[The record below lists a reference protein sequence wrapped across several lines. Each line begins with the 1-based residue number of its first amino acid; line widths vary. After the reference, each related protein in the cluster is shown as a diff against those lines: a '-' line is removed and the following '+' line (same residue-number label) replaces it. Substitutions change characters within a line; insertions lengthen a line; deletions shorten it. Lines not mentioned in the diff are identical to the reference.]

1 MKVSILIPVYGVERY
16 IETCVRSLMEQTYH
30 DIEYI
35 FVNDCTP
42 DDSITILRKIVALY
56 SNRIEQVRIIDHEKN
71 KGLGAARKTSLN
83 YATGD
88 AVLIVDSDDYLHQQ
102 AVELLVRK
110 MQETKAD
117 IIDGGF
123 ALVSNGVISKQIKP
137 SHLST
142 QTYLK
147 RILCQNIEPYRIWGR
162 LISRSLFINHHID
175 FHEGIDYGE
184 DFSVVPILL
193 INGSRTWVD
202 DTIYYYRDDSP
213 SSYTNNISTKS
224 AVSFFKANQFV
235 GSYMK
240 SHRLWKEVSTATQ
253 IGWIY
258 VQRFARQF
266 NIDVLLLDQY
276 FTQKPSHPLLRIP
289 YNVMRSNYV
298 PKNIATFLYKTIRKV
313 YLLFA

>member
-16 IETCVRSLMEQTYH
+16 IETCVRSLMEQTYQ

-42 DDSITILRKIVALY
+42 DDSITILRKIVAQY
-56 SNRIEQVRIIDHEKN
+56 TNRIEQVHIIDHEKN
-71 KGLGAARKTSLN
+71 KGLGAARKTSLG

-110 MQETKAD
+110 MQETKAN

-123 ALVSNGVISKQIKP
+123 ALVSNGVISKHIKP
-137 SHLST
+137 PHLST

-162 LISRSLFINHHID
+162 LISRSLFINHHIV

-213 SSYTNNISTKS
+213 SSYTNNISTKN

-266 NIDVLLLDQY
+266 NIDIMLLDQY
-276 FTQKPSHPLLRIP
+276 FTLKPSHPLLRIP
-289 YNVMRSNYV
+289 FNVMRSNYV
-298 PKNIATFLYKTIRKV
+298 PKDIAILMYKTIRKV